1 MDNLTYILF
10 ICIVAPLL
18 ILLLMTRGRSRTLL
32 GYLMIGIFIALF
44 SSELNSV
51 LAQWLQTDS
60 FYMTTVVTPIAE
72 EITKALPVVFYALVF
87 SDKQDKVI
95 PVAFA
100 VGVGFAMFENT
111 VILVQNIDN
120 VTIGWAIVRGFI
132 TALMHAVCTAAIG
145 YGICFIKKE
154 KALCICGSF
163 AMLSLSCIYHGI
175 FNMLIQSDYKVLAV
189 ILPLVTYVPLV
200 ILQCK
205 YYKMKRLNM
214 EAEQVVTKETIEE
227 VIEEA

>member
-10 ICIVAPLL
+10 ICIMAPLL
-18 ILLLMTRGRSRTLL
+18 ILLLMLRGRSRTLL
-32 GYLMIGIFIALF
+32 GYLMIGIFVSLF

-60 FYMTTVVTPIAE
+60 FYTTTVVTPVAE
-72 EITKALPVVFYALVF
+72 EIAKALPVLFYALVF
-87 SDKQDKVI
+87 SDRQDKLI

-111 VILVQNIDN
+111 VILIQNIN
-120 VTIGWAIVRGFI
+120 SVTISWAIIRGFC

-145 YGICFIKKE
+145 FGICFIKRDKRLFLCGTF
-154 KALCICGSF
+154 AL
-163 AMLSLSCIYHGI
+163 LSISCIYHGI
-175 FNMLIQSDYKVLAV
+175 FNMLIQSELKLFAV

-200 ILQCK
+200 ILQAK
-205 YYKMKRLNM
+205 YYENAKKKQ
-214 EAEQVVTKETIEE
+214 EVTQT
-227 VIEEA
+227 